1 MRIDPAPLAVVA
13 VFACLA
19 TALAQASPQPQT
31 KITGLITLRS
41 GEVMNI
47 QTAEGKN
54 IEVVL
59 NPDTKIEQPEGAFG
73 FRKKELNV
81 TGLVPGLK
89 VTVQGLQYENNQLVA
104 KAVTFSKESLQ
115 SASAVRSAA
124 GAQTSAANPANLSDY
139 ELKATYEAHFATGSA
154 LLSDADKAGLLNLA
168 SNAAALPA
176 YMIQVLGYSDFA
188 GGNSYDQQMAR
199 DRAEAVIDFLRTS
212 GRIPVTRI
220 VAPGAMGSSTL
231 GGGDGPPQGAPQTG
245 RADVKLLVKSAGK

>member
-1 MRIDPAPLAVVA
+1 MKIDRAHLALLVS
-13 VFACLA
+13 VFASLA
-19 TALAQASPQPQT
+19 AVLAGAVPQPQA

-59 NPDTKIEQPEGAFG
+59 NPDTKIQEPEGAFG
-73 FRKKELNV
+73 FRKKDLNV

-104 KAVTFSKESLQ
+104 KTVTFSKQSLQ
-115 SASAVRSAA
+115 SANAVQSAS
-124 GAQTSAANPANLSDY
+124 GTSTANSPNLSDY
-139 ELKATYEAHFATGSA
+139 EINATYDAHFAPGSA
-154 LLSDADKAGLLNLA
+154 LLSESDKAGLLHFA
-168 SNAAALPA
+168 GNAAALPG
-176 YMIQVLGYSDFA
+176 YMVQVLGFADFV
-188 GGNSYDQQMAR
+188 GSNSYDQQLGR

-220 VAPGAMGSSTL
+220 VAPGAVGVSSP
-231 GGGDGPPQGAPQTG
+231 GAASESPQGTPQTG
-245 RADVKLLVKSAGK
+245 HAEVKLLVKSAGK